1 MKQESRQRGQNGEG
15 PECTWCVQ
23 GEGKPSVT
31 GMLRMWG
38 REVGDEA
45 GKVGRSR

>member
-1 MKQESRQRGQNGEG
+1 MVKAQSVHG
-15 PECTWCVQ
+15 CVQ